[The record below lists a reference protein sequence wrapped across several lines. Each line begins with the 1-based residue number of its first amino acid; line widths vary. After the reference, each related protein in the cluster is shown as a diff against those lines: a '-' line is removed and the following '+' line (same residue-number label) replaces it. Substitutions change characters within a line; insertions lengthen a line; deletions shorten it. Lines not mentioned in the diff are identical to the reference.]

1 MGTEYGRIICYSG
14 YLFESHR
21 STDGIV
27 PKLAMGLGGT
37 KLNGPMPEWLREHWQ
52 AFWRAGPEN
61 LYTFVW
67 WSIFGAGAAAI
78 FAAGSHLLGL
88 ASIWE
93 DRFVSVFV
101 ALLLVALATW
111 ITRRILLRREGV
123 TSAGH
128 ERFPVPPAE
137 AKPEDRATRQ
147 SNIKTDSSHLPVAEP
162 LSSSGPPEALIAA
175 YVPWPSSG
183 QPRAPSSAPMSAVAG
198 PMRQRWE
205 YDEYEP
211 SAEDLAIVY
220 ETDAKRGLVKLRFL
234 SDRATKNDDALFLIL
249 YGYKLL
255 LNMTD
260 VPVRDLSQ
268 SLTESGCRKGL
279 VIWRSHSRLRTR
291 VWM

>member
-1 MGTEYGRIICYSG
+1 
-14 YLFESHR
+14 
-21 STDGIV
+21 
-27 PKLAMGLGGT
+27 
-37 KLNGPMPEWLREHWQ
+37 MPEWLREHWR
-52 AFWRAGPEN
+52 AFWRAGPET

-147 SNIKTDSSHLPVAEP
+147 SNIKTDSSHLPMAEP
-162 LSSSGPPEALIAA
+162 LSSSGPPEALVAA

-183 QPRAPSSAPMSAVAG
+183 QPTVPSFAPVSVAG

-234 SDRATKNDDALFLIL
+234 S
-249 YGYKLL
+249 
-255 LNMTD
+255 
-260 VPVRDLSQ
+260 
-268 SLTESGCRKGL
+268 ESGDKK
-279 VIWRSHSRLRTR
+279 
-291 VWM
+291 